1 MIIGSPY
8 TFPSFRLFE
17 LEPRTKSVF
26 GFPTDADVSS
36 CPRLQIGALIHSK
49 RLIHMLDTAIDVVG
63 PDPDLVSDVLTKLG
77 RRHIQYGVKA
87 AYLPLMGMAINHALK
102 AILGDAVWRDDV
114 EQAWDIVYEELSTV
128 MMKSILAGESM
139 AEKLP
144 SYDDCPTS
152 ARIAL

>member
-63 PDPDLVSDVLTKLG
+63 PDPDLVSEVL
-77 RRHIQYGVKA
+77 
-87 AYLPLMGMAINHALK
+87 
-102 AILGDAVWRDDV
+102 
-114 EQAWDIVYEELSTV
+114 S
-128 MMKSILAGESM
+128 
-139 AEKLP
+139 KLP
-144 SYDDCPTS
+144 REATYPIWCESSLSATHGDDDQPCAQRDT
-152 ARIAL
+152 R